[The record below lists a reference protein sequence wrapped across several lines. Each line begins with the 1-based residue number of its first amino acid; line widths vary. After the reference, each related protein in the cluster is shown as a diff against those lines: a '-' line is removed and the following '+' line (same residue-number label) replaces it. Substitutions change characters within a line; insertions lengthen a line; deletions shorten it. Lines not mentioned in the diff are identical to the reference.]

1 VDAIETSRTD
11 GLLFPTLRLPIDMSD
26 EQFRAALQSGY
37 VIDRTIETKGDPGRL
52 RVIVQD
58 ANEGK
63 AGSVWVPVGLE

>member
-1 VDAIETSRTD
+1 
-11 GLLFPTLRLPIDMSD
+11 MSD